1 MYPSR
6 RRPPTAPAVIGD
18 LRHLPTPTDDALAQA
33 HLLEATSYDLALG
46 IMTVASRDGETE
58 QVLLAR
64 EELQQLDEHLT
75 WVEHHRCTA
84 SESQIR
90 AEVEQA
96 RCHTSHILEI
106 LAIE

>member
-1 MYPSR
+1 MDPSS
-6 RRPPTAPAVIGD
+6 RRPPTTPTVIGD
-18 LRHLPTPTDDALAQA
+18 LRQVPAPADDALAQA
-33 HLLEATSYDLALG
+33 HMLEAASYDLALG
-46 IMTVASRDGETE
+46 IITVASRDGETD
-58 QVLLAR
+58 QVLLAG

>member
-1 MYPSR
+1 
-6 RRPPTAPAVIGD
+6 VIGD
-18 LRHLPTPTDDALAQA
+18 LRQLPAPADDALAQA

-46 IMTVASRDGETE
+46 IITVASRDGETD

-75 WVEHHRCTA
+75 WVEVHRHHA
-84 SESQIR
+84 SAEHLL

-96 RCHTSHILEI
+96 RMNASRILEV
-106 LAIE
+106 LATP